1 MKNKTKIFVILFIA
15 LLNIISC
22 DSATEAPITIIYE
35 VVSIM
40 GKPVAEYKDYV
51 SENEMFDFPVMFF
64 FESATPPYKG
74 KVLLYKLGVREFY
87 NLTTPGIN
95 YFRVNVEGELG
106 ILVNGINFMRL
117 DFDEWSNERYLCD
130 DRSINRWCG

>member
-1 MKNKTKIFVILFIA
+1 
-15 LLNIISC
+15 
-22 DSATEAPITIIYE
+22 
-35 VVSIM
+35 M

-106 ILVNGINFMRL
+106 ILVNGISFVRL
-117 DFDEWSNERYLCD
+117 DFDDGIMKGIFVMTGPLIDGLGNEFEARQK
-130 DRSINRWCG
+130 